1 MANDPA
7 LEHALL
13 EHLRFA
19 PLTCAELVRRT
30 GAGNQRVQFA
40 LDALVREGFVVRRPQ
55 DEGPEDYA
63 LTQAG
68 TGRLDVILDLTNEPL
83 KTMGKL
89 FAATVADTI
98 RPREPQPANPRALLL
113 SDDDR
118 TACSYALANHFA
130 AGRIDQDELGRR
142 TDLLFAA
149 RTRGELDPAF
159 AGLPP
164 PTLAEPVDLP
174 PGSRRWNLGL
184 IGWML
189 LPVLIVGLFIGGSI
203 ASGDADLSTSVLF
216 VVVAVGVLAWRFGGS
231 GRRRS

>member
-40 LDALVREGFVVRRPQ
+40 LDTLVRESFVVRRPQ
-55 DEGPEDYA
+55 DDGPEDYA

-89 FAATVADTI
+89 
-98 RPREPQPANPRALLL
+98 
-113 SDDDR
+113 
-118 TACSYALANHFA
+118 FA

-174 PGSRRWNLGL
+174 PGSRRANLGL

-216 VVVAVGVLAWRFGGS
+216 VVVAVGALAWRFGGS